1 MRGRFTVATAAT
13 VLVLVLLA
21 FAASANRSSP
31 WTVPPS
37 DGQAPVTQDTI
48 APENGAG
55 GGGGG
60 TNDQPAT
67 TSLSVI
73 GIAITVFA
81 GAFVLFGVWT
91 IVRGM
96 VMWGVPKFRF
106 HRKRAMPELDP
117 LEDDPLGIV
126 PPPIE
131 TDTAR
136 LALHEG
142 EPRNAIVACWM
153 QLEAEA
159 SWAGL
164 PRLDHET
171 STEYVQRVIAVASV
185 DAAPITE
192 LGALFREARFS
203 EHDIDE
209 SHRAA
214 AIAALER
221 VERALLSRIGTTS

>member
-1 MRGRFTVATAAT
+1 MRGRFGVASAAT
-13 VLVLVLLA
+13 VLVLALLVL
-21 FAASANRSSP
+21 AATADRSSP

-37 DGQAPVTQDTI
+37 SGDAPVTQDTV
-48 APENGAG
+48 APDNGTAG
-55 GGGGG
+55 GGGD
-60 TNDQPAT
+60 NSEQPAT

-73 GIAITVFA
+73 GVAITVFA

-91 IVRGM
+91 IARGL
-96 VMWGVPKFRF
+96 VMWGVPRFRI
-106 HRKRAMPELDP
+106 HRRRPLAELDP
-117 LEDDPLGIV
+117 LDDDPLGVV
-126 PPPIE
+126 PPAIE

-136 LALHEG
+136 IVLHEG

-164 PRLDHET
+164 PRHDHET
-171 STEYVQRVIAVASV
+171 SSEYVARVIATASV

-192 LGALFREARFS
+192 LARLFREARFS
-203 EHDIDE
+203 DHDIDE
-209 SHRAA
+209 THRAA

-221 VERALLSRIGTTS
+221 VERSLLHRIGTTP

>member
-1 MRGRFTVATAAT
+1 MAGAAT
-13 VLVLVLLA
+13 VLVLVLLVL
-21 FAASANRSSP
+21 AASAGRSSP
-31 WTVPPS
+31 WITPPAT
-37 DGQAPVTQDTI
+37 GGNAPVTEDTV
-48 APENGAG
+48 APDNGTAG
-55 GGGGG
+55 GGG
-60 TNDQPAT
+60 NSDDSPAT

-73 GIAITVFA
+73 GVAITVFA

-91 IVRGM
+91 IARGL
-96 VMWGVPKFRF
+96 VMWGVPRFRA
-106 HRKRAMPELDP
+106 HRRRALPELDP
-117 LEDDPLGIV
+117 LDDDLLGMV
-126 PPPIE
+126 PPAIE

-153 QLEAEA
+153 QLEAESA
-159 SWAGL
+159 WAGL

-171 STEYVQRVIAVASV
+171 STEYVQRVVTMASV

-192 LGALFREARFS
+192 LARLFREARFS
-203 EHDIDE
+203 DHDIDE

-221 VERALLSRIGTTS
+221 VERSLLHRIGTTS